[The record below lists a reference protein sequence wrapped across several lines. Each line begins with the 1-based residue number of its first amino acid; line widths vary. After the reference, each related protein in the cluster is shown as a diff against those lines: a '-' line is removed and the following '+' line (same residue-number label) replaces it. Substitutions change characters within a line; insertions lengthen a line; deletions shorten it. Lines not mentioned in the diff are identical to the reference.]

1 MFSLVGET
9 MGKLYDDLLNIVDF
23 EPDKEEELKTEKYC
37 KNFQRMGDYYNTF
50 IPIGVLFVFFLYL
63 FGGYIGCFLFV
74 LFMIIAIFLYKR
86 YLKKNKIRINN
97 LVNECSAN
105 KALTAYMVIARYHV
119 RSTKKLGSFLACIG
133 SALIYQ
139 GRFAEAKSVLDLIE
153 KYCDTL
159 EGRAYKI
166 ISYAAIALYEKD
178 REAIE
183 SYINEFGELLSQV
196 NTPYMEESYNRML
209 NYPLILEVEENG
221 DYTKALEFMVEKE
234 KGPLLYNVSVH
245 YRLYN
250 VAKSAG
256 MQEEALKHR
265 AFVLENGGDTFYKK
279 ELELIG

>member
-1 MFSLVGET
+1 M
-9 MGKLYDDLLNIVDF
+9 D
-23 EPDKEEELKTEKYC
+23 
-37 KNFQRMGDYYNTF
+37 
-50 IPIGVLFVFFLYL
+50 
-63 FGGYIGCFLFV
+63 
-74 LFMIIAIFLYKR
+74 
-86 YLKKNKIRINN
+86 
-97 LVNECSAN
+97 
-105 KALTAYMVIARYHV
+105 
-119 RSTKKLGSFLACIG
+119 SFLACIG

-153 KYCDTL
+153 KYCDSP

-166 ISYAAIALYEKD
+166 ISYAVIALYEKD
-178 REAIE
+178 REAIK

-221 DYTKALEFMVEKE
+221 DYTKALEFIVEKE
-234 KGPLLYNVSVH
+234 KAPLLYNVSVH

-250 VAKSAG
+250 VAMSAG